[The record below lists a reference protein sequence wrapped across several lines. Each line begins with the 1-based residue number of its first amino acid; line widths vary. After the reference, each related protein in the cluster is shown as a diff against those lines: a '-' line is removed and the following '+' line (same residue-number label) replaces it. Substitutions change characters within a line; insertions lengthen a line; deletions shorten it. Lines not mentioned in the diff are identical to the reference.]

1 MIYSQN
7 RFDALM
13 INFETS
19 TGDVIDFEFSR
30 TKSSKFD
37 VKNGKIIENS
47 YFSTFEF
54 YISSTN
60 GLNDN
65 DRKEIEY
72 FMRNEAKPFIDEFL
86 NSKFNLEDK
95 IRTHNTISDITN
107 LLLKKSDGDSDS
119 LEVMKSNFK
128 DNLEV
133 SFQNFIYNDSNGTDS
148 FNRFDK
154 LEEMIKETIKIMEH
168 IFENVSKIIENTPVK
183 NDNLDELIENNLFL
197 DLYI

>member
-65 DRKEIEY
+65 DRKEIKY